1 MDYADLGEIY
11 EGLERMAGYETI
23 SAFSLAY
30 YELIADYLASE
41 GRGAQRLR
49 VCFLEFMEILERYH
63 RALEGLAAA
72 DEVTWGNMRSATEKR
87 DIALRVLLEQLG
99 TEVAAGGAEVGRLL
113 LVAECQYQIGAV
125 ASVVDRLEAAVEM
138 GADHPLVLFALGYN
152 RYALAMRAFTRY
164 SSVDGQREIADADRF
179 RLACLSAVSAF
190 QDALTGTSFDGHL
203 HWWIGSVLSA
213 AGFADAAQASFDKA
227 ESLLGGGGAW
237 GLQEELEIEPHHLA
251 APRGAVPE
259 GPITDDEVREAGIL
273 LRRSYEASDLLDV

>member
-1 MDYADLGEIY
+1 
-11 EGLERMAGYETI
+11 
-23 SAFSLAY
+23 
-30 YELIADYLASE
+30 
-41 GRGAQRLR
+41 
-49 VCFLEFMEILERYH
+49 
-63 RALEGLAAA
+63 
-72 DEVTWGNMRSATEKR
+72 
-87 DIALRVLLEQLG
+87 
-99 TEVAAGGAEVGRLL
+99 
-113 LVAECQYQIGAV
+113 
-125 ASVVDRLEAAVEM
+125 
-138 GADHPLVLFALGYN
+138 
-152 RYALAMRAFTRY
+152 MRAFTRY